1 MDDLKFGTR
10 NKRGDYAPNE
20 PLEGAPLLAWPPRP
34 LKVLRWLPHYFL
46 PWNALFFALGVALWF
61 WATPARDTLA
71 TLNLQWMAL
80 LLARNAAI
88 VLGTVEIQRELMS
101 AATA

>member
-34 LKVLRWLPHYFL
+34 LKVLRWLPHYFVRL
-46 PWNALFFALGVALWF
+46 E
-61 WATPARDTLA
+61 
-71 TLNLQWMAL
+71 QC
-80 LLARNAAI
+80 
-88 VLGTVEIQRELMS
+88 IQTDV
-101 AATA
+101 TA